1 MKAVFYFFLLIAGI
15 FLFSCSQPTHVDQ
28 AELKSKIGETN
39 EKWMAALEQGNAA
52 GVAECYTEDSQFMPP
67 NAPIMKG
74 REGVKA
80 FIDGMMKAGVK
91 KIKLTTSE
99 IEGDENRALETGT
112 YQVMVDGD
120 KVVDQGKYL
129 VEWKNRDGKWY
140 FHRDMFNSNMPSPR
154 IAAQQDQSVWVA
166 AYRVKADKRAA
177 FEDFVR
183 TKLYPSIDRTKP
195 ELDMVAKQTRLVI
208 PTEPEKDG
216 SYRYMF
222 IMDPVVEG
230 ADYTIE
236 NFIISKHGQKKG
248 KEILKGFDETL
259 VGPDSYEII
268 IGKQSEI

>member
-1 MKAVFYFFLLIAGI
+1 MKAGNYFFLLFAGI
-15 FLFSCSQPTHVDQ
+15 FFLSCSPKENELE
-28 AELKSKIGETN
+28 ELKAGIGEAN

-80 FIDGMMKAGVK
+80 FVEGRRKAGVK

-99 IEGDENRALETGT
+99 IEGDNKRALETGT
-112 YQVMVDGD
+112 YEVMVDGD

-129 VEWKNRDGKWY
+129 VEWKNQNGKWY
-140 FHRDMFNSNMPSPR
+140 FHRNMFNSNMPSPR
-154 IAAQQDQSVWVA
+154 LAAQKDQNVWVA
-166 AYRVKADKRAA
+166 VYRVKADKRAV

-183 TKLYPSIDRTKP
+183 TKLYPSIDRSKP
-195 ELDMVAKQTRLVI
+195 TLDMVAKQTRLVI

-222 IMDPVVEG
+222 IMDPVVDGE
-230 ADYTIE
+230 DYSIE
-236 NFIISKHGQKKG
+236 NSIISKHGEEKG
-248 KEILKGFDETL
+248 KEVMKEFDATL
-259 VGPDSYEII
+259 VSPSSYDVIV
-268 IGKQSEI
+268 GKQSEI